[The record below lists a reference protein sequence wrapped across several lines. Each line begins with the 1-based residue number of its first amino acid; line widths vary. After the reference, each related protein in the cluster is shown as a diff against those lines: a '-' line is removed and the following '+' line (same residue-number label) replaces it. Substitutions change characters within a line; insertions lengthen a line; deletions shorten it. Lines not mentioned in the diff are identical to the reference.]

1 MLLIGCEYVT
11 YKHCHQRMCHEV
23 EREGI
28 GYLRGKK
35 DGIGYLRK
43 RLIKGKLVVIK
54 SPSLFK
60 VLAEDI
66 INNCW

>member
-1 MLLIGCEYVT
+1 MRWKEMELAISGV
-11 YKHCHQRMCHEV
+11 
-23 EREGI
+23 
-28 GYLRGKK
+28 KK
-35 DGIGYLRK
+35 GGIGYLRK